1 MLLAIDLGN
10 SNITFGVWKND
21 NLMGPWRVKTKPLQT
36 SDQYG
41 LFITEILKRNCL
53 EDINGVIISSVVPN
67 VMHSFV
73 NSIRK
78 YLFIDPLIVGP
89 GIKTG
94 ISIRTENPKEV
105 GADRI
110 VNSVAASILY
120 DLPAI
125 VIDFGTATS
134 FDIISSNSEF
144 IGAVTAPGM
153 QVSANAMYESA
164 AQLPN
169 VQISVPSTIVGKNT
183 IQSMQAGI
191 VFGQLGS
198 IEFIVKKICKS
209 LGWDKV
215 TIIATGG
222 LGRLIAQE
230 SEIINVYD
238 VNLTLRGLKLIFEKN
253 K

>member
-1 MLLAIDLGN
+1 MLLVIDVGN
-10 SNITFGVWKND
+10 SNITFGVWKDD
-21 NLMGPWRVKTKPLQT
+21 NLIGPWRLKTRPLQT

-41 LFITEILKRNCL
+41 LFITEILNRNDL
-53 EDINGVIISSVVPN
+53 EDIIGVIISSVVPD

-134 FDIISSNSEF
+134 FDIINENSEF

-169 VQISVPSTIVGKNT
+169 VQIATPNSVVAKSTT
-183 IQSMQAGI
+183 QSMQAGI
-191 VFGQLGS
+191 VFGQVGS
-198 IEFIVKKICKS
+198 VEYIVKKICDELDWS
-209 LGWDKV
+209 KV
-215 TIIATGG
+215 KIIATGG

-230 SEIINVYD
+230 SGLINVYD
-238 VNLTLRGLKLIFEKN
+238 ANLTLRGLKLIYYKN
-253 K
+253 V